1 MTPDDLPLADIS
13 PPSILLA
20 ALALNLVLCSAG
32 RLSSVFAWPAT
43 MAGRLIQT
51 FEARYNRP
59 HATDAMRR
67 ADSVSIAIVL
77 VILALGVGLGFHV
90 LLRGFP
96 YGWLVEA
103 AFISILLNIRPHL
116 ERMRILAH
124 AARDGGE
131 EARATLSLLTSRDA
145 CDGDVAS
152 ICTAG
157 IESAAMVLTQGLMG
171 PVLWYLIGGLPALL
185 VFKMIDT
192 ASTMIDERSE
202 NARSFGWAP
211 RCLSALLLF
220 PASILAAPI
229 VVIAAL
235 LVPGAHAR
243 IRGVFSGRR
252 GRYAWPVFTPVIA
265 AFAAVL
271 GVRLG
276 GPVCIGSF
284 RRAGTFFGPDRKATL
299 GDLWRARS
307 LFIAAG
313 LVVAAL
319 LALLPGLAGDVT
331 GFFDF

>member
-1 MTPDDLPLADIS
+1 MTPTDLPLADVS

-20 ALALNLVLCSAG
+20 ALALNLLLCSAG
-32 RLSSVFAWPAT
+32 RVSSVFAWPAT

-51 FEARYNRP
+51 LEARYNRP

-77 VILALGVGLGFHV
+77 IIIALGTGIGLALLF
-90 LLRGFP
+90 RSFP
-96 YGWLVEA
+96 YSWVVEA
-103 AFISILLNIRPHL
+103 ALISMLLNIRPHL
-116 ERMRILAH
+116 ERMRILAR
-124 AARDGGE
+124 AARGGGE

-145 CDGDVAS
+145 CDGEVAS

-157 IESAAMVLTQGLMG
+157 IESTATVLAQGVIG

-185 VFKMIDT
+185 VFKIIDT

-220 PASILAAPI
+220 PGSLLAAPI
-229 VVIAAL
+229 VVLAAL

-243 IRGVFSGRR
+243 VRGMFPRR
-252 GRYAWPVFTPVIA
+252 KARYAWPVFTPVVA
-265 AFAAVL
+265 AFAEVL

-284 RRAGTFFGPDRKATL
+284 RRAGALFGPERAATL

-307 LFIAAG
+307 LFVGAG
-313 LVVAAL
+313 LVVATL
-319 LALLPGLAGDVT
+319 LALLAGFASDAA
-331 GFFDF
+331 GFLDP